1 MWLLDFRQCEHTTDA
16 QGYHRIDGI
25 GLVRKGFK
33 LEVRSSHV
41 SAEK

>member
-1 MWLLDFRQCEHTTDA
+1 MHLCF
-16 QGYHRIDGI
+16 GYAVKHPDHRIDGI